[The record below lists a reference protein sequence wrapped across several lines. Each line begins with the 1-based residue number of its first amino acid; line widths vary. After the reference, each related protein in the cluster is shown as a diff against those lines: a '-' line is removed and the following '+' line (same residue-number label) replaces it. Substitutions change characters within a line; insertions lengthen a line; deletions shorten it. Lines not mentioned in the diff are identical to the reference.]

1 LPKERAKGITQ
12 MQHGNTAIWRSP
24 TPAGERPEF
33 GTTIIPDHPG
43 YLAPSPGA
51 LHREFETALA
61 ELERGRGREPRRS
74 GYAGQS
80 QEAVFEAGLSALTSS
95 LRAIFQEFHR
105 DNPDAISFPNEII
118 PEMQVVA
125 SSPGSGK
132 STSAKAFMLA
142 VVREGLE
149 DKYPLGCA
157 FVVQHVETAAT
168 AYEELKPLLPGQVAV
183 WTLEHDA
190 DSPVTK
196 REPRFTVSELQ
207 DYPIIIVTHEFFKG
221 VRAEKARSYRRKGMS
236 FPRVVTFVDE
246 KVEQVRVHDIKFSD
260 IVKVREHLEEADDGT
275 ASLKDALRT
284 LDSFAGKK
292 RNETRKL
299 ETPKDDES
307 GWSVARELIWFTTEE
322 ARQYARSRSAA
333 LQNTRKSPPNIEG
346 VFGFARCMSENRAFI
361 ARQGQGEK
369 GAVFVGYEQ
378 VLPDY
383 RGMVLLDATAD
394 IDGLNELCPWRRPV
408 KIPQA
413 TYERLEIVYVPS
425 VADGTLKRWLQTN
438 ENRRDYVRHI
448 LETVR
453 SQVAPGQ
460 KALLVCKLD
469 IVDAR
474 PEIEGWSANVKPFLT
489 TSNREFSWEFEG
501 RLLSLTW
508 WGGYG
513 VGANHWKEADVVLL
527 FDDFHL
533 PRHATIAITQGVK
546 RALATQ
552 APLSDMTAPNSI
564 PEEVRKIRDGHLLR
578 WIKQMAL
585 RGRSREFDGTGA
597 CGAQKLVVT
606 GDLKL
611 LMANFHRVFPG
622 LHRVFPG
629 AKLSSG
635 DSKATI
641 LERLLRYL
649 STAGLPSR
657 VSTKQI
663 GDHFQRPWRSIAGDI
678 TRHRDFDTLLRNV
691 GWSYVS
697 QRGKKGAY
705 FERIE
710 DALPTEEELQ
720 MYRRRL
726 IELIRRQTL

>member
-1 LPKERAKGITQ
+1 
-12 MQHGNTAIWRSP
+12 MQHGNNAIWSSP
-24 TPAGERPEF
+24 APAGERPEF
-33 GTTIIPDHPG
+33 GTTVIPDHPG
-43 YLAPSPGA
+43 YLMPTPGA
-51 LHREFETALA
+51 LHRAFETAIA
-61 ELERGRGREPRRS
+61 ELECGRGREPRKS
-74 GYAGQS
+74 GYAAQS
-80 QEAVFEAGLSALTSS
+80 QEAVFNAGMRALSGS
-95 LRAIFQEFHR
+95 LRAIYQEFHR
-105 DNPDAISFPNEII
+105 DNPNAISLPHEII
-118 PEMQVVA
+118 PKMQIVA

-142 VVREGLE
+142 VVREGLK

-157 FVVQHVETAAT
+157 FVVQHVETAAN
-168 AYEELKPLLPGQVAV
+168 AYEELKVLLPDQVAL
-183 WTLEHDA
+183 WTNEHDA
-190 DSPVTK
+190 DSSETK
-196 REPRFTVSELQ
+196 REPRFTVAELQ

-221 VRAEKARSYRRKGMS
+221 VRAERARSYRRNGMS

-246 KVEQVRVHDIKFSD
+246 KVEQIKVYDARFSD
-260 IVKVREHLEEADDGT
+260 IVKVREHVEETEDST
-275 ASLKDALRT
+275 APLKEALRT

-299 ETPKDDES
+299 ETPNDDAT

-322 ARQYARSRSAA
+322 ARHYARSRSAA
-333 LQNTRKSPPNIEG
+333 LQNARKSPPNIEG
-346 VFGFARCMSENRAFI
+346 VFGFARCMAETRAFI
-361 ARQGQGEK
+361 ARQGKGER
-369 GAVFVGYEQ
+369 GTIFVGYEQ

-394 IDGLNELCPWRRPV
+394 IDGINELCPWRRLME
-408 KIPQA
+408 IPQA
-413 TYERLEIVYVPS
+413 TYERLEIVHVPS
-425 VADGTLKRWLQTN
+425 VAEGTVKRWLQTD
-438 ENRRDYVRHI
+438 EHRGEYVRHI
-448 LETVR
+448 LDTVR
-453 SQVAPGQ
+453 SHVAPGQ

-489 TSNREFSWEFEG
+489 ASNREFSWEFEG

-513 VGANHWKEADVVLL
+513 VGANHWKEADAVLL

-533 PRHATIAITQGVK
+533 PRHANIAVTQGVK

-552 APLSDMTAPNSI
+552 APLADMTAPNSM
-564 PEEVRKIRDGHLLR
+564 PEEVRQIRDGHLLR

-585 RGRSREFDGTGA
+585 RGRSREFDDTGA

-611 LMANFHRVFPG
+611 LMAN

-629 AKLSSG
+629 AKLSSNG
-635 DSKATI
+635 DSKATN

-649 STAGLPSR
+649 NTAELPSR
-657 VSTKQI
+657 LSTKQI

-678 TRHRDFDTLLRNV
+678 TGHRDFGTLLRNA
-691 GWSYVS
+691 GWSYIS
-697 QRGKKGAY
+697 RRGRTGAY
-705 FERIE
+705 FERE
-710 DALPTEEELQ
+710 VTLLPTEDDLSRAEGGL
-720 MYRRRL
+720 
-726 IELIRRQTL
+726 